1 MEEAISNS
9 IKELSIIIE
18 PEPKLS
24 QVTEEIVVTDN
35 NTENDTAE
43 KEHFGPL
50 IVICKDLTQ
59 EKERKINSSSSSE
72 IIALE
77 ESEEGSIE
85 LDFTCRNYNSD
96 MEVGAIDFSPEQGSE
111 PSTTESNQNR
121 SSMDN
126 STQTT
131 IPIEAEKEEP
141 LGNSL
146 PSGIDYTKLTRCQLI
161 DTILGHRAELTEQFI
176 FLINALAH
184 GEYDDQYSVWR
195 DEILDVVYQL
205 IRIDTNWRLKV
216 VTKDCG
222 HIIIRHEEC
231 TCDEPFHYKTKIER
245 RRVSRPRKRVLPTIP
260 QLIEKRDSNVRDL
273 LFMIN
278 ESVVDY
284 DYPRDNIT
292 WVMEL
297 RRIIQRILDID
308 PSWKLECI
316 RVPAQCMKI
325 KREQCN
331 C

>member
-18 PEPKLS
+18 PESELS
-24 QVTEEIVVTDN
+24 QATENTIVTGD
-35 NTENDTAE
+35 NTENDATE
-43 KEHFGPL
+43 KKHFGPL

-59 EKERKINSSSSSE
+59 EKEEGINSSNPSE
-72 IIALE
+72 IITLN
-77 ESEEGSIE
+77 ESEEESVE

-96 MEVGAIDFSPEQGSE
+96 MEVGAINFSPEQNSE

-121 SSMDN
+121 SMDN

-131 IPIEAEKEEP
+131 IPIEAEKEES
-141 LGNSL
+141 LVNSL
-146 PSGIDYTKLTRCQLI
+146 PGGIDYTKLTKCQLI
-161 DTILGHRAELTEQFI
+161 DTVLGHRAELTEQFI

-184 GEYDDQYSVWR
+184 GEYDDQYSIWK

-231 TCDEPFHYKTKIER
+231 TCDEPFHYRTKIER
-245 RRVSRPRKRVLPTIP
+245 GRVSRPRKRILPTIP
-260 QLIEKRDSNVRDL
+260 QLIEKRDGNVRDL

-278 ESVVDY
+278 ESIVDY

-316 RVPAQCMKI
+316 RAPAQCMKI

>member
-18 PEPKLS
+18 PEPELN
-24 QVTEEIVVTDN
+24 QVTEDTIVTDN
-35 NTENDTAE
+35 NVENDTARRE
-43 KEHFGPL
+43 YLGPL

-59 EKERKINSSSSSE
+59 EKKEKTNSSGSSE
-72 IIALE
+72 IITLN
-77 ESEEGSIE
+77 ESEEESIE
-85 LDFTCRNYNSD
+85 LNFNCRNYSSD
-96 MEVGAIDFSPEQGSE
+96 MEIGAINFSPEQNSE

-121 SSMDN
+121 STDN

-141 LGNSL
+141 PINSL
-146 PSGIDYTKLTRCQLI
+146 PGGVDYTKLTRCQLI

-184 GEYDDQYSVWR
+184 GGYDDQYSVWR

-231 TCDEPFHYKTKIER
+231 TCDEPFHYKT
-245 RRVSRPRKRVLPTIP
+245 
-260 QLIEKRDSNVRDL
+260 
-273 LFMIN
+273 
-278 ESVVDY
+278 
-284 DYPRDNIT
+284 
-292 WVMEL
+292 
-297 RRIIQRILDID
+297 
-308 PSWKLECI
+308 
-316 RVPAQCMKI
+316 
-325 KREQCN
+325 
-331 C
+331 

>member
-18 PEPKLS
+18 SEPELS
-24 QVTEEIVVTDN
+24 QVTEDTIVTGN
-35 NTENDTAE
+35 NTENDATE
-43 KEHFGPL
+43 KKHFGPL

-59 EKERKINSSSSSE
+59 EKEEGINSSGSSE
-72 IIALE
+72 IITLN
-77 ESEEGSIE
+77 ESEEESAE

-96 MEVGAIDFSPEQGSE
+96 MEVGVINFSPEQNSE

-121 SSMDN
+121 SIDN

-141 LGNSL
+141 LVNSL
-146 PSGIDYTKLTRCQLI
+146 PGGVDYTKLTRCQLI

-176 FLINALAH
+176 LLINALAH

-245 RRVSRPRKRVLPTIP
+245 RRVSRPRRRVLPTIP

-278 ESVVDY
+278 ESIVDY

-316 RVPAQCMKI
+316 RAPAQCMKI

>member
-1 MEEAISNS
+1 
-9 IKELSIIIE
+9 
-18 PEPKLS
+18 
-24 QVTEEIVVTDN
+24 
-35 NTENDTAE
+35 
-43 KEHFGPL
+43 
-50 IVICKDLTQ
+50 
-59 EKERKINSSSSSE
+59 
-72 IIALE
+72 
-77 ESEEGSIE
+77 
-85 LDFTCRNYNSD
+85 
-96 MEVGAIDFSPEQGSE
+96 
-111 PSTTESNQNR
+111 
-121 SSMDN
+121 MDN

-141 LGNSL
+141 LVNSL
-146 PSGIDYTKLTRCQLI
+146 PGGIDYTKLTKCQLI
-161 DTILGHRAELTEQFI
+161 DTVLGHRAELTEQFI

-184 GEYDDQYSVWR
+184 GEYDDQYSIWK

-245 RRVSRPRKRVLPTIP
+245 KRVSRPRKRVLPTIP
-260 QLIEKRDSNVRDL
+260 QLIEKRDGNVRDL

-316 RVPAQCMKI
+316 MVPAQCMKI

>member
-18 PEPKLS
+18 PEPESS
-24 QVTEEIVVTDN
+24 QLAEETLVTDN
-35 NTENDTAE
+35 NTENDTVE
-43 KEHFGPL
+43 QKQFGPL

-59 EKERKINSSSSSE
+59 EKEETNSSNSSE
-72 IIALE
+72 IITLN
-77 ESEEGSIE
+77 ESEEESVE
-85 LDFTCRNYNSD
+85 LDFTCRNYDSD
-96 MEVGAIDFSPEQGSE
+96 MEVGAIIFSPEQDSE
-111 PSTTESNQNR
+111 PSTTESNQNK
-121 SSMDN
+121 SMDN

-131 IPIEAEKEEP
+131 IPIETEKEEP
-141 LGNSL
+141 LVNSL
-146 PSGIDYTKLTRCQLI
+146 PGGIDYTKLTKCQLI
-161 DTILGHRAELTEQFI
+161 DTVLGHRAELTEQFI
-176 FLINALAH
+176 ILINALAH
-184 GEYDDQYSVWR
+184 GEYDDQYSIWK

-231 TCDEPFHYKTKIER
+231 TCDEPF
-245 RRVSRPRKRVLPTIP
+245 KRILPTIP

-278 ESVVDY
+278 ESIVDY